1 ERSQLQDKIC
11 VLLKIKSQEIASWK
25 IVKQSIDSRDKG
37 DIKYVISVGVELKNE
52 SEFLKK
58 NQKFLTCV
66 TQKQNETIEQL
77 LKQCNFK
84 TPKMSPIV
92 IGSGPC
98 GLFAALTL
106 AKAGVKPIIVERGQ
120 NVDERVVTTQ
130 KFAKSGILD
139 VNCNIQFGE
148 GGAGTFSDGKLNTG
162 INDEKINVVFNEF
175 VNFGA
180 GQDILWDAKPHIG
193 TDILVGIVK
202 NIRLEI
208 EKLGGKFLFE
218 TRLVDIVTKNGKLNK
233 VVLKNKDKGN
243 FELDAEQCILAI
255 GHSSRDTL
263 EMLAPKVIMQQKP
276 FAIGVRVEHLQADI
290 SRAQYGDNYRDLP
303 PADYKLAC
311 HLDSGRSCFSFCM
324 CPGGVVAAAASED
337 GGVVTNGMSFHARDG
352 RNANSAL
359 LVGVLPSDFGSEDVL
374 AGVQFQR
381 KYEKLAYGLSQSFKA
396 PTQKFGDFD
405 KNKVSTSY
413 GKVLPTYPIGAHFA
427 DLKECLPPFVT
438 DSLKQAIK
446 IFDRRIKGFA
456 HPDTILC
463 GVETRSSSP
472 VRIVRDKNGNCSVEG
487 LMPSGEGAGYA
498 GGITSASVDGI
509 AQALALLANIQ

>member
-1 ERSQLQDKIC
+1 MIKLNQIAMPIGFKRSQLQDKIC
-11 VLLKIKSQEIASWK
+11 LLLKIKSQEIASWK

-52 SEFLKK
+52 SEFFKK

-243 FELDAEQCILAI
+243 FELDAEECILAI

-303 PADYKLAC
+303 PA
-311 HLDSGRSCFSFCM
+311 
-324 CPGGVVAAAASED
+324 
-337 GGVVTNGMSFHARDG
+337 
-352 RNANSAL
+352 
-359 LVGVLPSDFGSEDVL
+359 
-374 AGVQFQR
+374 
-381 KYEKLAYGLSQSFKA
+381 
-396 PTQKFGDFD
+396 
-405 KNKVSTSY
+405 
-413 GKVLPTYPIGAHFA
+413 
-427 DLKECLPPFVT
+427 
-438 DSLKQAIK
+438 
-446 IFDRRIKGFA
+446 
-456 HPDTILC
+456 
-463 GVETRSSSP
+463 
-472 VRIVRDKNGNCSVEG
+472 
-487 LMPSGEGAGYA
+487 
-498 GGITSASVDGI
+498 
-509 AQALALLANIQ
+509 